1 MNLLLQKGVRRPKVV
16 YVAGPFRGKDSY
28 AIHLNVCRAEA
39 LSWRLWEKLAAW
51 RKGSAV
57 LCPHLN
63 TANFQFSLPDHVWLD
78 GDLTLIDRC
87 DAVVLVEGWEKSQ
100 GTAAE
105 IKYAKDRYIP
115 VLLESELDAWMVMC
129 DATDVALNS

>member
-1 MNLLLQKGVRRPKVV
+1 MNLLLTAKGKSPKVV

-28 AIHLNVCRAEA
+28 VIHQNICRAEA
-39 LSWRLWEKLAAW
+39 LSYRLWEKLSAW

-63 TANFQFSLPDHVWLD
+63 TAHFQYSLPDHVWLD
-78 GDLTLIDRC
+78 GDLTLILRC
-87 DAVVLVEGWEKSQ
+87 DAVVLVEGWEKSK

-105 IKYAKDRYIP
+105 IAYAKEHGIP
-115 VLLESELDAWMVMC
+115 VLTEAEVDGWMALC
-129 DATDVALNS
+129 DAQADD